1 MPPPVII
8 HLHIPKNAGTSL
20 SRMMKVRLG
29 FWPPANLWHH
39 GKTLGYYYLDH
50 EPRLRRLQQLSDRDA
65 ERVRFIEAHG
75 GYGMHE
81 FINRPCTY
89 ITMLREPVDRT
100 LSTYY
105 FLKSNNSLPE
115 NMTIERW
122 MDEYRA
128 NRVWFADNAQ
138 IRYLAA
144 EHGEIIDVPPGQVT
158 PDVLERAKQHIENH
172 FTLVGLSEQ
181 FDASMVLLRRRLGW
195 RSVAYG
201 KSNVTRNRRR
211 KDELPEST
219 LELIRERNSLDMAL
233 YNWAVERFEQ
243 AVADEGSDFQRE
255 LASFQHKM
263 QQRSKPLSLAY
274 RLLGLGTKTRRRI
287 LQAIQRT

>member
-1 MPPPVII
+1 
-8 HLHIPKNAGTSL
+8 
-20 SRMMKVRLG
+20 MMKVRLG
-29 FWPPANLWHH
+29 FWPPTNLWHH
-39 GKTLGYYYLDH
+39 GKVLGYYYLDH
-50 EPRLRRLQQLSDRDA
+50 EPRFQRLQQLSDRDA
-65 ERVRFIEAHG
+65 RRVRFIEAHG

-105 FLKSNNSLPE
+105 FLKSEGSLPDD
-115 NMTIERW
+115 MTLERW
-122 MDEYRA
+122 LVDYPPH
-128 NRVWFADNAQ
+128 RVWFADNTQ

-144 EHGEIIDVPPGQVT
+144 EHGEIINVPNGEVT
-158 PDVLERAKQHIENH
+158 RDMLERAKQHIKDH

-201 KSNVTRNRRR
+201 RSNVTRQRQH

-219 LELIRERNSLDMAL
+219 LDLIRERNSLDIEL

-243 AVADEGSDFQRE
+243 AVADEGPDFQRE
-255 LASFQHKM
+255 LEAFQKKM
-263 QQRSKPLSLAY
+263 QQRSGRLSVAY